1 VNTIAYH
8 IASLLEAI
16 ENCRSARNPNPEW
29 EMRHA
34 RRLRVL
40 VDNYLPSG
48 CGWDCG
54 TKLDT
59 DKSTPTRLV
68 FYGEFHH
75 MDDTGS
81 YDGWTQHTITVHPA
95 FDGVLLTISGQ
106 NRNDIKEYLHEL
118 FYNALMLRID
128 RIAID
133 ALYAR
138 EETRT

>member
-1 VNTIAYH
+1 MNTIAYH
-8 IASLLEAI
+8 IASLLQAI
-16 ENCRSARNPNPEW
+16 ENCRSASNPNPEW

-34 RRLRVL
+34 RRLSRFIEE
-40 VDNYLPSG
+40 YLPSG
-48 CGWDCG
+48 SGWDCG
-54 TKLDT
+54 TKLDIEN
-59 DKSTPTRLV
+59 STATRLV

-75 MDDTGS
+75 MADTG
-81 YDGWTQHTITVHPA
+81 YDGWTVHSIVARPE
-95 FDGVLLTISGQ
+95 FDGVALTVTGR